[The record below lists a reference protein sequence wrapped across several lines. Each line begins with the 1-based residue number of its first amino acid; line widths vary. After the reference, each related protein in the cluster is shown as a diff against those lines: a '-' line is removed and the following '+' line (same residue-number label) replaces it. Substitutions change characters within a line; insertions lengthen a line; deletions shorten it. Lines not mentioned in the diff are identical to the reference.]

1 MVKGKITKKLLK
13 LLNIKSLTL
22 NNEKDFEK
30 LRKNIQFAK
39 KNNVAIACLI
49 KSGTLRT
56 KKKLNLKEKNSVTRA
71 NFIEE
76 FVKLIKGKSKI
87 ISTTG
92 FTSRELFQMRTKKH
106 TGRDFYMIGGMG
118 HSSSVAVS
126 YALHSKKKIFCLDG
140 DGSMLM
146 HLGTLRTVG
155 YLSNSNFKHIIL
167 NNNAHESVGGQTTM
181 AGGIDFKKL
190 SLSVGYKNFYHISK
204 NNQIKLVLKSFISS
218 KGPSLLEVKIKKK
231 ALKNLLRPKNLHQ
244 LKKEFMFK

>member
-1 MVKGKITKKLLK
+1 
-13 LLNIKSLTL
+13 
-22 NNEKDFEK
+22 
-30 LRKNIQFAK
+30 
-39 KNNVAIACLI
+39 
-49 KSGTLRT
+49 
-56 KKKLNLKEKNSVTRA
+56 
-71 NFIEE
+71 
-76 FVKLIKGKSKI
+76 
-87 ISTTG
+87 
-92 FTSRELFQMRTKKH
+92 
-106 TGRDFYMIGGMG
+106 
-118 HSSSVAVS
+118 
-126 YALHSKKKIFCLDG
+126 
-140 DGSMLM
+140 MLM